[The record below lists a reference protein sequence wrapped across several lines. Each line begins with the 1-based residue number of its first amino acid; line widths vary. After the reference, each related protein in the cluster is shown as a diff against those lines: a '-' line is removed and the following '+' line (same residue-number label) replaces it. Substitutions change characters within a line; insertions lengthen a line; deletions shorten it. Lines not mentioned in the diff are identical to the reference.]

1 MANSSISIS
10 ATSLQNISTAEKP
23 IVDTDTAVFTLIT
36 NLVTFLVRVTGNCL
50 ILRVYWTKTR
60 KTSTNIL
67 IMALAWADLFVCLLR
82 LPRISVKVLELSGKN
97 VSQAFDGVKSQN
109 LILKSRHSK
118 L

>member
-1 MANSSISIS
+1 M
-10 ATSLQNISTAEKP
+10 STIEK
-23 IVDTDTAVFTLIT
+23 VKDTDVALFALIT
-36 NLVTFLVRVTGNCL
+36 NLIVFLIGVPGNCL

-67 IMALAWADLFVCLLR
+67 IMALAWVDLFVCLLR

-97 VSQAFDGVKSQN
+97 VSQVFDVVKSQN